1 MQGAIKKEKLKEK
14 RETNLQKDQKVCLY
28 QSSHKTSHAMNHIKA
43 CSVRSFQGDYE
54 VV

>member
-1 MQGAIKKEKLKEK
+1 MVLTYPHLEQVLLVG
-14 RETNLQKDQKVCLY
+14 LQKDQKVCLY

-43 CSVRSFQGDYE
+43 SSVRSFQGDHE